1 MKYKVIG
8 WTFYDNEE
16 FESVYCSEAGMEA
29 IIDDIREHGYE
40 FSGENHQ
47 GSDCGAPVL
56 NDGKM
61 RHFTQRAFGR
71 LMARAHGDYS
81 YYGYCSYDFAYWSL
95 DERKMAEDDDRDLY
109 FKSDIEGL
117 VEENLCEEL
126 VFNATKDQMKMAT
139 NTGKLVFSHRDSLRY
154 LDVGDTLLL
163 KCDDEKR
170 RFLVEEYKRDEHYY
184 NIQDPKGVPEITVT
198 VILKEIL

>member
-1 MKYKVIG
+1 MKLKVIG

-29 IIDDIREHGYE
+29 IIDDIKEHGYE
-40 FSGENHQ
+40 FSGKNHQ

-56 NDGKM
+56 NDGKK
-61 RHFTQRAFGR
+61 RCFTQRAFGR

-117 VEENLCEEL
+117 VEENLAEVL

-139 NTGKLVFSHRDSLRY
+139 NEGKLVFPHRNSLRY
-154 LDVGDTLLL
+154 LDVGDTLIL
-163 KCDDEKR
+163 KCEDEEK

-184 NIQDPKGVPEITVT
+184 NVQDPKGVPEITVSVT
-198 VILKEIL
+198 LKEIL